1 MTATKLGRGQVMKL
15 ELKVVKEPED
25 VSNEKNGDWFLVSIR
40 IGDAEHHLDLIR
52 VVEDEDGTQ
61 RPENPEYQEMY
72 DDAQRYY
79 AAKAY
84 ETIDGPEVLG
94 VEGQFVAIMTPKER

>member
-1 MTATKLGRGQVMKL
+1 MMKL
-15 ELKVVKEPED
+15 KLEVTKEPED
-25 VSNEKNGDWFLVSIR
+25 VSDAQDGGWFLVSIR

-52 VVEDEDGTQ
+52 VVEDEDGMQ
-61 RPENPEYQEMY
+61 RPENPDYQEMY

-79 AAKAY
+79 TAKAY
-84 ETIDGPEVLG
+84 ESFDGHEVLG